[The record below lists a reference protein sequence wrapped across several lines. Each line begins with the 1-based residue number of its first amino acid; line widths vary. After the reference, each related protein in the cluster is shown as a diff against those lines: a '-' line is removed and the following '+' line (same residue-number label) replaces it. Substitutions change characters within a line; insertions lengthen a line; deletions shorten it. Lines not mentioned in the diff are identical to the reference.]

1 MCTTFSSFKIIAKCC
16 HSSSPFF
23 NFTKTQQ
30 LEKKGEKKLRKWKLV
45 ELHLFYF
52 PLYSKWNKKF
62 QFLCACLPDQPDL
75 QKYYSYHLFTKE
87 TKKKNRNLCLAS
99 ISDVDKVIFY
109 RYIYRFGTMP
119 DLSLILQTDITVLI
133 QRRPRYLVFCSD
145 NE

>member
-1 MCTTFSSFKIIAKCC
+1 MQSAVTPRHHFSTLQKL
-16 HSSSPFF
+16 SSS
-23 NFTKTQQ
+23 
-30 LEKKGEKKLRKWKLV
+30 KKRGRKKLRKWKLV

-109 RYIYRFGTMP
+109 RYIYWFGTRTY
-119 DLSLILQTDITVLI
+119 LSWILKTDITVLI
-133 QRRPRYLVFCSD
+133 QKCSKCLRFCFG